1 MNERYETFTL
11 LISRISRSIRR
22 LQHQEMADYGLR
34 SAHIA
39 CLHAL
44 YLQDGLTAAEL
55 CERCEEDKATISR
68 ALVRLEDEGYIT
80 GESTGAKRYKTPLY
94 LTEKGRAVSGKISE
108 RINRVLDE
116 VSTALSEE
124 ERIAFYHSLTLICD
138 QLDLASKRRETPS

>member
-22 LQHQEMADYGLR
+22 LHNQEMADYGLR

-44 YLQDGLTAAEL
+44 CLQNGLTATEL

-68 ALVRLEDEGYIT
+68 ALVHLEKEGYVT
-80 GESTGAKRYKTPLY
+80 GETSGSKRYKTPLY
-94 LTEKGRAVSGKISE
+94 LTEKGRAVGQKISE
-108 RINRVLDE
+108 KIERVLDE
-116 VSTALSEE
+116 VSTGLTEE
-124 ERIAFYHSLTLICD
+124 ERVAFYHSLSIICEH
-138 QLDLASKRRETPS
+138 LDHAAKRREEK

>member
-44 YLQDGLTAAEL
+44 YLQDGLTAAE
-55 CERCEEDKATISR
+55 D
-68 ALVRLEDEGYIT
+68 
-80 GESTGAKRYKTPLY
+80 
-94 LTEKGRAVSGKISE
+94 
-108 RINRVLDE
+108 
-116 VSTALSEE
+116 
-124 ERIAFYHSLTLICD
+124 
-138 QLDLASKRRETPS
+138 